1 MIRMP
6 DQLQQIRDHYTEAD
20 KKWDKEGNMYEQG
33 YEDGIEFA
41 VYKLDELYPGLAER
55 VWPNE

>member
-1 MIRMP
+1 MP
-6 DQLQQIRDHYTEAD
+6 DPFQQIRDRYSEAD
-20 KKWDKEGNMYEQG
+20 KKWENEGNSNEEG
-33 YEDGIEFA
+33 YAMGIEFV